1 MKTQHDEFKVL
12 TDREHLLHR
21 PAMYIG
27 STDFEFQN
35 DFLIQNDKIEFSEFK
50 IVPGLC
56 KIINEIIDNAIDEAI
71 KTNFKFST
79 EISVNIDKDK
89 VQVQDNGRGIPVKK
103 IQDFYQPYLSW
114 GKAKAGS
121 NFNDDN
127 HTQIGMNGVGSFAT
141 NVFSKRFIGETSD
154 KYNYYKVEFKDN
166 ASTFKDS
173 IKPSKE
179 NGTTVTFYPDLD
191 RFKVK
196 EIDETHQNYIYQR
209 LLCLSIIFPKI
220 RFKFNKRVL
229 KVKTFKDF
237 IKMFSNNDNNFEI
250 YETDNIKLAIL
261 PNPTDD
267 FKHFTYINGL
277 KIKDGGVHVDSIMKN
292 ITNILREK
300 LKRYKTLKPADIRN
314 KLQLV
319 CFISNFPNPKFNSQT
334 KEKLTNSEGEF
345 NQFANIDYK
354 FVNKIYKNKAFIDPI
369 VEIYNIKKEFENRKA
384 LKDLKKT
391 KRIKSDKF
399 YKATK
404 DEKYILICEGDCLE
418 KNTEIF
424 DIENN
429 QNKKIKDI
437 EIGDLV
443 LTCNQNIKM
452 VINKSKSIKECY
464 KIKLKS
470 GKEIIASKNHR
481 FLVYNKTF
489 EWKCLKDITK
499 DDKLVNNRLRNGL
512 LMQKIKILR
521 TNDTKY
527 PLKIFGENFFTHS
540 SLNHKFL
547 VFDDYNNE
555 FLLKEAR
562 YIDTESDL
570 MVLVQN

>member
-50 IVPGLC
+50 IVSGLC
-56 KIINEIIDNAIDEAI
+56 KIINEIIDNSIDEAI

-154 KYNYYKVEFKDN
+154 KSNYYKVEFKDN

-404 DEKYILICEGDCLE
+404 DEKYILICEGDSAFGGLSKAMGNDIFSYYLLKGKPLNCWEVSPQKFASNKELSELFQILNNNLE
-418 KNTEIF
+418 IQE
-424 DIENN
+424 
-429 QNKKIKDI
+429 KKDGKWFKI
-437 EIGDLV
+437 EID
-443 LTCNQNIKM
+443 
-452 VINKSKSIKECY
+452 
-464 KIKLKS
+464 
-470 GKEIIASKNHR
+470 GKEYI
-481 FLVYNKTF
+481 
-489 EWKCLKDITK
+489 
-499 DDKLVNNRLRNGL
+499 VNE
-512 LMQKIKILR
+512 
-521 TNDTKY
+521 NDT
-527 PLKIFGENFFTHS
+527 IT
-540 SLNHKFL
+540 LNDKEID
-547 VFDDYNNE
+547 VKE
-555 FLLKEAR
+555 LLKN
-562 YIDTESDL
+562 L
-570 MVLVQN
+570 